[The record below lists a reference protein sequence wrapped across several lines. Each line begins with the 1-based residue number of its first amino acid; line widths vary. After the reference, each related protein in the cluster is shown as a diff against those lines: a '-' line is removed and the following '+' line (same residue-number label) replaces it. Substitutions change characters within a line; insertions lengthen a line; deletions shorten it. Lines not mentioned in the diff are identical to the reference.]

1 MKKIIFGLIATV
13 FMSVL
18 SVNAQSKDKLTVV
31 DFGFGMVSPTFGD
44 CMEGPAFCSSSSDL
58 DLDFNDSVVAFAKT
72 SNDSVKVVFSEKF
85 YNQNK
90 ENLGG
95 GLVVKASTTIQL
107 GLARRL
113 GFEKAFVVATG
124 TYKIVYS
131 DGKHETVL
139 KRAKR

>member
-13 FMSVL
+13 FMIVL
-18 SVNAQSKDKLTVV
+18 SVNAQSKLQPV
-31 DFGFGMVSPTFGD
+31 DIGLGMVSPTIGD
-44 CMEGPAFCSSSSDL
+44 CIKGPAFCSSSSDL
-58 DLDFNDSVVAFAKT
+58 TINFENSIVAFAKA

-90 ENLGG
+90 ENLGD

-107 GLARRL
+107 ELARRL

-131 DGKHETVL
+131 DGKYETVL